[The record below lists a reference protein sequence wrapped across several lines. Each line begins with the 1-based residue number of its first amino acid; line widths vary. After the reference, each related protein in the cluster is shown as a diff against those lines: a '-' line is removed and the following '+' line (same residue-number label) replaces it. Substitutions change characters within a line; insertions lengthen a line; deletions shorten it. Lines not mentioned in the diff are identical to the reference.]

1 MSINS
6 QLTILD
12 RAITDLRSLVVF
24 LSDEVIILSQNNLDN
39 RTVCD
44 TLIAIAEL
52 LADTLDARRSL
63 RNRLAIQTPSTVRK
77 RRA

>member
-24 LSDEVIILSQNNLDN
+24 LSGEVNILLQNNLDS

-44 TLIAIAEL
+44 TLIAAAEL
-52 LADTLDARRSL
+52 LADTLDARCSL
-63 RNRLAIQTPSTVRK
+63 RNRLAIQTPSTVKK

>member
-24 LSDEVIILSQNNLDN
+24 LSGEVDILLQNNLDS

-44 TLIAIAEL
+44 TLIAAAEL
-52 LADTLDARRSL
+52 FSRHSRR
-63 RNRLAIQTPSTVRK
+63 
-77 RRA
+77 